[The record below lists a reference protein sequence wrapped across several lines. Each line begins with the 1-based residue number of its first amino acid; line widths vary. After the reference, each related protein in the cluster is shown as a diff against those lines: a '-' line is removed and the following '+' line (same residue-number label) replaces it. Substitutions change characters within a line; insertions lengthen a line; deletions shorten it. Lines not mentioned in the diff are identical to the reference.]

1 MLFKEKLL
9 LSNCDSVKRLPAEQL
24 KKRFLTGMAFGDGV
38 VLSPNMLIDNTGFE
52 ALLARRNVVKY
63 LNEEGQR
70 LQLLYLL

>member
-38 VLSPNMLIDNTGFE
+38 GLSPNMLIDNTGFE
-52 ALLARRNVVKY
+52 ALLARRRQAV
-63 LNEEGQR
+63 LNDADR
-70 LQLLYLL
+70 DMTASAS